1 MKYLCLVYHDEEKLN
16 AMPKD
21 AMDALVD
28 EHLDYD
34 DVLRRSGHFIVADAL
49 ESVRTATTVRVRNGK
64 VSLTDG
70 PFAETKETL
79 GGFFLIRAR
88 DVDEAIRVAS
98 RCARSRRSF
107 ARTAAIADVIYR
119 KESPLRSRSPKAEKP
134 ALRGPR
140 QGQRPL

>member
-64 VSLTDG
+64 VSMTDG
-70 PFAETKETL
+70 PFAETKEQL
-79 GGFFLIRAR
+79 AGFFLINAK
-88 DVDEAIRVAS
+88 DLNEAIQVAAKIP
-98 RCARSRRSF
+98 CANRGAVEVRPIE
-107 ARTAAIADVIYR
+107 T
-119 KESPLRSRSPKAEKP
+119 LEKP
-134 ALRGPR
+134 DDADLKQPESAIR
-140 QGQRPL
+140 